1 MYLNILKKDLKRKKT
16 MNVILLIFVILSS
29 MFMSSSVNNIMAVT
43 TGLDYFFEKAN
54 VPDYVVV
61 ETGVENSGLEEAV
74 IDLDSV
80 SDCRREPQLMGY
92 GSDVEIKGSDEEV
105 SSGMHIYMSAEDAQ
119 VNYFDQNNKIINEVE
134 KGKFY
139 TTSGFAANNK
149 HKVGDK
155 LTITVGENEV
165 ELEYLGKAKD
175 AVLGSNGFGTS
186 KFIMNDDD
194 YQHLY
199 EGVTSKDR
207 IGNIY
212 YIDTTD
218 VEEVKGALNGFT
230 GVSMDEEKDTL
241 KTTYLMDIIIAG
253 ILLIVSVFLIIV
265 SFVVLKHTIGFTI
278 AEEFREIG
286 VMKAIGIKN
295 SSIRALYLIKYF
307 AITVVGSALGFGLSI
322 PFSDMMLK
330 SVSASMYLDSEN
342 NIFVGLLCSLM
353 VVGLTLVF
361 CWNSTSK
368 IKKLTP
374 IDAVRSGQTGER
386 FRKKS
391 LMHLSKSKLG
401 SSVFLAANDI
411 VSAPKKYSVITSV
424 FAILIMLVMVLA
436 NTANTLASE
445 ATLSLLGCI
454 PSDVYLNSQLV
465 LENTEEDIEK
475 ILADN
480 GMPGKIRQEKVY
492 GIGAEVNGKK
502 TTLSFQHNPGT
513 DARDYVYGEGVAPEN
528 ANEIAISYTVAKE
541 YGIEIGDE
549 ITLYVEGE
557 EVVCMVTAFYQ
568 SMVRMGQAN
577 RAHQDFDVSSFST
590 VSMLAPQ
597 VDFDDELTEDEINQR
612 IEELKDIFDT
622 NDIRNTKDFAK
633 QATGAADTIALV
645 KNMVLIIVLAIVV
658 LIAVL
663 MERSFI
669 SAEKAEIALMKAI
682 GFSNK
687 SIIWHHTLRFAMVA
701 LVASLVAAALCLP
714 ATKLAINPIF
724 AVMGAINGISY
735 EIVFTEI
742 FLVYPAILVA
752 VAIIAAFFTSIYTNT
767 IKSSDAS
774 NIE

>member
-1 MYLNILKKDLKRKKT
+1 MYLNILTRDLKRKKT
-16 MNVILLIFVILSS
+16 MNVILLIFVILSA

-43 TGLDYFFEKAN
+43 TGLDYFYEKAN
-54 VPDYVVV
+54 GPDYIIFESGTEGSTLK
-61 ETGVENSGLEEAV
+61 ETVME
-74 IDLDSV
+74 LDSV
-80 SDCRREPQLMGY
+80 TDCRRESQLIGY
-92 GSDVEIKGSDEEV
+92 GSDIEISGSDEEV
-105 SSGMHIYMSAEDAQ
+105 SSGMHIYMPAENAQ
-119 VNYFDQNNKIINEVE
+119 INYFDQNNKIINKVE

-139 TTSGFAANNK
+139 TTSAFAANNNL
-149 HKVGDK
+149 KVGDK
-155 LTITVGENEV
+155 LTITIGENEV

-199 EGVTSKDR
+199 EGLTSKER
-207 IGNIY
+207 VGNFY

-218 VEEVKGALNGFT
+218 IEEVKEAINVFS
-230 GVSMDEEKDTL
+230 GVSLDEEKATI
-241 KTTYLMDIIIAG
+241 KNTYIMDMIIAG
-253 ILLIVSVFLIIV
+253 ILLIVSVFLIIA

-295 SSIRALYLIKYF
+295 SSIRGLYLIKYF
-307 AITVVGSALGFGLSI
+307 VITVVGSALGFVLSI
-322 PFSDMMLK
+322 PFSDMLLK
-330 SVSASMYLDSEN
+330 SVSASMYLNSEN
-342 NIFVGLLCSLM
+342 NLVIGLLCSIL
-353 VVGLTLVF
+353 VVGLTLLF
-361 CWNSTSK
+361 CWTTTSK

-391 LMHLSKSKLG
+391 LIHLSKTKLP
-401 SSVFLAANDI
+401 SNAFLAANDI

-454 PSDVYLNSQLV
+454 PSDAYIGTQVGTDY
-465 LENTEEDIEK
+465 TTEDIEK

-480 GMPGKIRQEKVY
+480 NMSGSVCQEKIY
-492 GIGAEVNGKK
+492 GIGAEINGKK
-502 TTLSFQHNPGT
+502 TTLSCQHNPGKNIN
-513 DARDYVYGEGVAPEN
+513 DYVYSEGVAPEN
-528 ANEIAISYTVAKE
+528 ANEISIAYAVAKE
-541 YGIEIGDE
+541 YDIEIGDE
-549 ITLYVEGE
+549 IILYVEGE
-557 EVVCMVTAFYQ
+557 EVECMVTALHQ
-568 SMVRMGQAN
+568 TMVRMGQAN
-577 RAHQDFDVSSFST
+577 RIHKDFDVSSFSS
-590 VSMLAPQ
+590 VAMLDYQ
-597 VDFDDELTEDEINQR
+597 VDFDDELTEDELNKR
-612 IEELKDIFDT
+612 IEKLKDILDT
-622 NDIRNTKDFAK
+622 EKVQNTKGFAR
-633 QATGAADTIALV
+633 QATGAADTMGLV
-645 KNMVLIIVLAIVV
+645 KNLVLIIVLAIVV

-669 SAEKAEIALMKAI
+669 SADKSEIALMKAI

-687 SIIWHHTLRFAMVA
+687 SIICHHTLRFGIVA
-701 LVASLVAAALCLP
+701 LVASLIAAALCLP
-714 ATKLAINPIF
+714 VTKLTINPIF
-724 AVMGAINGISY
+724 VIMGAVKGASY
-735 EIVFTEI
+735 EIVFAEI
-742 FLVYPAILVA
+742 FLLYPAILVA

>member
-1 MYLNILKKDLKRKKT
+1 MYLNILKRDLKRKKT
-16 MNVILLIFVILSS
+16 MNVILLIFVILSA
-29 MFMSSSVNNIMAVT
+29 MFMSSSMNNIMAVT
-43 TGLDYFFEKAN
+43 TGLDYFYEKAN
-54 VPDYVVV
+54 GPDFVIF
-61 ETGVENSGLEEAV
+61 ETGAEDSGLQETVME
-74 IDLDSV
+74 LDSV
-80 SDCRREPQLMGY
+80 TDCRREPQFIGY
-92 GSDVEIKGSDEEV
+92 GSDIEISGSDEEV
-105 SSGMHIYMSAEDAQ
+105 SSGMHMYMSAENAQ
-119 VNYFDQNNKIINEVE
+119 INYFDQNNEVINEVE

-139 TTSGFAANNK
+139 TTSAFATNNNLE
-149 HKVGDK
+149 VGDK

-175 AVLGSNGFGTS
+175 AVLGSTGFGNS

-207 IGNIY
+207 VGNLY

-218 VEEVKGALNGFT
+218 FEEIKEAINGFP
-230 GVSMDEEKDTL
+230 GVSLDEEE
-241 KTTYLMDIIIAG
+241 TTIKNTYIMDMIIAG

-286 VMKAIGIKN
+286 VMKAIGMKN
-295 SSIRALYLIKYF
+295 SSIRGLYLIKYF
-307 AITVVGSALGFGLSI
+307 AIRVVGSALGFVLSI
-322 PFSDMMLK
+322 PFSDMLLK
-330 SVSASMYLDSEN
+330 SVSTSMYLNSEN
-342 NIFVGLLCSLM
+342 NLVIGLLCSIL
-353 VVGLTLVF
+353 VVLLTSLF
-361 CWNSTSK
+361 CWTTTSK
-368 IKKLTP
+368 IKKLSP
-374 IDAVRSGQTGER
+374 IDAVRNGTTGER

-391 LMHLSKSKLG
+391 LMHLGKSKLP
-401 SSVFLAANDI
+401 SSAFLAVNDI
-411 VSAPKKYSVITSV
+411 LSAPKKYSVITSV

-454 PSDVYLNSQLV
+454 PSDAYIGTQVVVDY
-465 LENTEEDIEK
+465 TTEDIEK

-480 GMPGKIRQEKVY
+480 NMSGSVCQEKIY
-492 GIGAEVNGKK
+492 GIGAEINGKK
-502 TTLSFQHNPGT
+502 TTLSFQHNTGT
-513 DARDYVYGEGVAPEN
+513 DIHDYVYGEGVAPEN
-528 ANEIAISYTVAKE
+528 ANEISISYSVAEE
-541 YGIEIGDE
+541 YDIEVGDE
-549 ITLYVEGE
+549 LILYVEGE
-557 EVVCMVTAFYQ
+557 EVPCMVTALHQ
-568 SMVRMGQAN
+568 TMVRMGQAN
-577 RAHQDFDVSSFST
+577 RIHQDFDVSSFSS
-590 VSMLAPQ
+590 VAMLDYQ
-597 VDFDDELTEDEINQR
+597 IDFDDELTEDELNER
-612 IEELKDIFDT
+612 IEKLKDIFDT
-622 NDIRNTKDFAK
+622 EKIQNSKEFAK

-645 KNMVLIIVLAIVV
+645 KNLVLIIVLAIVV

-687 SIIWHHTLRFAMVA
+687 SIIWHHTLRFGIVA

-714 ATKLAINPIF
+714 ATKLAVNPIF
-724 AVMGAINGISY
+724 VIMGAVKGASY

-742 FLVYPAILVA
+742 FLLYPAILVT